1 MKTGSNSPNQ
11 NGDVITNRWLKW
23 VNNSI
28 GTIMFFNRRSALLQ
42 LTSVTNF
49 LNWSDNN
56 LAKAALAFANQ
67 PQYWKDWAMI
77 FNSDKLKQRRS
88 GLKSDVQESEI
99 ANAAKNTEDKIGSII
114 AYQLKIGFS
123 PTQIADSIAIS

>member
-11 NGDVITNRWLKW
+11 NGDGITNRWLKW

-42 LTSVTNF
+42 LTSATNF

-56 LAKAALAFANQ
+56 PAKAALAFANQ
-67 PQYWKDWAMI
+67 PQYWKDWATI
-77 FNSDKLKQRRS
+77 LERLGYDIQFR
-88 GLKSDVQESEI
+88 
-99 ANAAKNTEDKIGSII
+99 
-114 AYQLKIGFS
+114 
-123 PTQIADSIAIS
+123 